1 MFQSNTQLRKDL
13 KTMKKNLLLIGG
25 LLVSTMIGS
34 AATIQIGALCNT
46 TGGNATGSTPS
57 FSAVSAVCG
66 NFASVNGGTQLGA
79 GFTLLDAFVVF
90 QNDYSLGAGGG
101 ASATFTWTNINANL
115 TPPTTYTDTVTG
127 GFNSTTYTPSGS
139 SVYDPL
145 SGNGTCATTPGT
157 FGASIPNPTGG
168 CANNPTAFLGAAS
181 TFIAAN
187 VSGTGSGLQ
196 SNGGI
201 GVAAYV
207 FYDYQTPST
216 GTPEPATLGLCG
228 AALIGLGVIG
238 RKRIR
243 G

>member
-1 MFQSNTQLRKDL
+1 
-13 KTMKKNLLLIGG
+13 MKKNLLLIGG
-25 LLVSTMIGS
+25 LLISTMIGS
-34 AATIQIGALCNT
+34 AATIQIGAVCNT
-46 TGGNATGSTPS
+46 TGGTATGTSPS
-57 FSAVSAVCG
+57 FSAISAVCG
-66 NFASVNGGTQLGA
+66 NFANVNGGAQLGA

-90 QNDYSLGAGGG
+90 QNDYSLGAGGS
-101 ASATFTWTNINANL
+101 ASATFTWTNINSNL

-127 GFNSTTYTPSGS
+127 GFTSSTYTPSGAS
-139 SVYDPL
+139 LYDPL
-145 SGNGTCATTPGT
+145 SGNGTCSTAVGT
-157 FGASIPNPTGG
+157 FTNVVTGG
-168 CANNPTAFLGAAS
+168 CANNPSAFLGAS
-181 TFIAAN
+181 GTFIAAN

-196 SNGGI
+196 SNGSV

-207 FYDYQTPST
+207 FYDYSTPVT